1 MSRNQSKT
9 PLEGSATGNDRPIGV
24 FDSGVGGLTVL
35 SSIAKILPKENLM
48 YLGDTARV
56 PYGTKSA
63 ETVNAYALETAEF
76 FAARGVKAMVI
87 ACNTASA
94 MALPLLRERFSMPI
108 LGVVQPGATAAAK
121 QTQNRR
127 IGVIGT
133 EATMASGAYP
143 RALLAVNPEIEIFT
157 RACPLFVPLAE
168 EGWVDNDVSRR
179 VVARYLSSLK
189 ASGVDTLVL
198 GCTHYPLLGE
208 AIGRY
213 LGEAVTIVD
222 SPAATAQALR
232 KALREAGMLKTRGR
246 GEASFFVTDV
256 PDRFMRLGTR
266 FYGESVSSAV
276 RVVLRGA
283 EGFAGNHGTG

>member
-1 MSRNQSKT
+1 MSPEKPKKPGAR
-9 PLEGSATGNDRPIGV
+9 GRAGDDRPIGV

-35 SSIAKILPKENLM
+35 SSIAELLHKENLM

-63 ETVNAYALETAEF
+63 ETINAYALETAEF

-94 MALPLLRERFSMPI
+94 MALPMLRERFSMPI
-108 LGVVQPGATAAAK
+108 LGVVEPGAAAAAK
-121 QTQNRR
+121 QTVNGRV
-127 IGVIGT
+127 GVIGT

-143 RALLAVNPEIEIFT
+143 QALLSVNPEIEIFT

-168 EGWVDNDVSRR
+168 EGWVDNDVARR

-213 LGEAVTIVD
+213 LGENEDIID
-222 SPAATAQALR
+222 SAAATARALR
-232 KALREAGMLKTRGR
+232 TALRRDGLLKPRGR

-283 EGFAGNHGTG
+283 EGFAGNNVAG

>member
-1 MSRNQSKT
+1 MSPAKRKRSVEGNQA
-9 PLEGSATGNDRPIGV
+9 GDDRPIGV

-35 SSIAKILPKENLM
+35 SAISQLLPNENLM

-56 PYGTKSA
+56 PYGSKSA
-63 ETVNAYALETAEF
+63 ETVNAYALETADF
-76 FAARGVKAMVI
+76 FAARGVKAMVV

-94 MALPLLRERFSMPI
+94 TALPMLRERFSMPI
-108 LGVVQPGATAAAK
+108 LGVVTPGAAAAAK
-121 QTQNRR
+121 QTTNRR
-127 IGVIGT
+127 VGVIGT

-143 RALLAVNPEIEIFT
+143 RALLAVDSEIEIFT

-168 EGWVDNDVSRR
+168 EGWVDNDISRR

-198 GCTHYPLLGE
+198 GCTHYPLLGA

-213 LGEAVTIVD
+213 LGDSVAIVD
-222 SPAATAQALR
+222 SAAATAL
-232 KALREAGMLKTRGR
+232 ALREALCEEGLLRGR
-246 GEASFFVTDV
+246 GRGDASFFVTDV
-256 PDRFMRLGTR
+256 PDRFMHLGTR
-266 FYGESVSSAV
+266 FYGESVASAV

-283 EGFAGNHGTG
+283 EGFAGKQPGG